1 MTARPELSPGSATP
15 LYEQI
20 ADWVQ
25 AEVEAGRMVP
35 GQKFADS
42 RELAEDWG
50 VAYLTVR
57 RAVAELVERGLV
69 VSRQGKGTFIARRPE
84 D

>member
-1 MTARPELSPGSATP
+1 MTSGPDLRAGSVTP
-15 LYEQI
+15 LYVQI

-25 AEVEAGRMVP
+25 AEVAAGRLRP
-35 GQKFADS
+35 GDKFADS
-42 RELAEDWG
+42 RELAQDWH

-57 RAVAELVERGLV
+57 RAMRELAERGLV
-69 VSRQGKGTFIARRPE
+69 VSRVGKGTFVAGPAG